1 MVTKDYNE
9 LISSNR
15 DITLSFF
22 FPKVQNQIAGHA
34 RTLDAEASIE
44 EGVSPS
50 RTEASSSEV
59 AGPSLSSL
67 EESKFLEKEAS
78 EIREQS
84 MVGHV
89 EAHGGSVSHA
99 DPSVCDI
106 SSQPSTGSSTNGKS
120 D

>member
-22 FPKVQNQIAGHA
+22 FPEVQNQISGHA
-34 RTLDAEASIE
+34 RTDAEASIE

-50 RTEASSSEV
+50 RMEASSSEV
-59 AGPSLSSL
+59 AGPSLSSVD
-67 EESKFLEKEAS
+67 ESKFLEKEAS

-89 EAHGGSVSHA
+89 EVHGGSVSHA
-99 DPSVCDI
+99 DPSVCDN

-120 D
+120 H